1 MRRSGNSTMRLQ
13 SASDLSNFSILL
25 GFVLLSALLGI
36 CRIVPLTMLPGP
48 TVKAPIFQHQFATT
62 VPKGGAIVV
71 SLTRDNKQ
79 YLNDSTVTIDE
90 LRPKLLGLRRT
101 NGNAPLYL
109 AIDRRIPYGKVVDIW
124 FRIQVNSKEVV
135 SLVVSGRD
143 LFDQRILSVIFE
155 PYFIPPCISTPSVN
169 RQMLETIE

>member
-1 MRRSGNSTMRLQ
+1 M
-13 SASDLSNFSILL
+13 
-25 GFVLLSALLGI
+25 
-36 CRIVPLTMLPGP
+36 
-48 TVKAPIFQHQFATT
+48 
-62 VPKGGAIVV
+62 
-71 SLTRDNKQ
+71 
-79 YLNDSTVTIDE
+79 VTIDE
-90 LRPKLLGLRRT
+90 LRPKLLGLRRA

-155 PYFIPPCISTPSVN
+155 PNFVPPCISTSSVN